1 MRKIFLLFLLCSLP
15 ILAQQKTAYQKKIE
29 EIQNKYLQ
37 KYGVSLSRINQLRKD
52 KELGNAA
59 VEALLYE
66 KIQNYGKTHGN
77 VDVGLILIELS
88 KEMNA
93 AEKLKTPA
101 ELKKEK
107 EEIEKRIAQQKKL
120 DEQRKLANAMKEKEL
135 KEKLERESEIQ
146 REREIQ
152 REKREEEE
160 KNKKMLQEE
169 KMRQDFLNKF
179 SDVNYLKE
187 KIRDNFIKWAQ
198 KGEFETSNEFKER
211 LQNRGKE
218 VLKKESY
225 KILTS
230 MLYELEYN
238 LDLGAYDAD
247 NQLYPIK
254 LKRKTK
260 AYKINQENDSIYNQ
274 FSNSEEISII
284 KNLDIN
290 NDKALYLK
298 KLPYKDVRMS
308 RKSENSYSEYF
319 KYIQVSINLDDWI
332 IQKGYFFPIKLFK
345 YDLISVHIDV
355 HGNFSIVEKLLF
367 SYTLDRKDY
376 LLISEIEFS
385 TSDLGLSEY
394 FHENYTFKLNSED
407 LKKMI
412 KNNYQPL

>member
-1 MRKIFLLFLLCSLP
+1 MRKIFLFFLLCSLP

-77 VDVGLILIELS
+77 VDAGLILIELS

-107 EEIEKRIAQQKKL
+107 EDIEKRIAQQKKL

-135 KEKLERESEIQ
+135 KEKLKRESEIQ
-146 REREIQ
+146 IEREIQ
-152 REKREEEE
+152 KEKREEE
-160 KNKKMLQEE
+160 KNKKILQEE
-169 KMRQDFLNKF
+169 KMRQDFFNKF
-179 SDVNYLKE
+179 SDINYLKE

-218 VLKKESY
+218 VLKEESY

-238 LDLGAYDAD
+238 LDLGTYDAD

-260 AYKINQENDSIYNQ
+260 AYKINRENDSIYNQ
-274 FSNSEEISII
+274 FSDSEEISII

-290 NDKALYLK
+290 KDKALYLK
-298 KLPYKDVRMS
+298 ELPYKDVRMS
-308 RKSENSYSEYF
+308 RKSKNSYSEYF

-355 HGNFSIVEKLLF
+355 HSNFSIVEKLLF
-367 SYTLDRKDY
+367 SYNLDIKDY

-394 FHENYTFKLNSED
+394 FHDNYTFKLNSED

>member
-1 MRKIFLLFLLCSLP
+1 MLSSYFSTTENSLP
-15 ILAQQKTAYQKKIE
+15 KKIE

-77 VDVGLILIELS
+77 VDAGLILIELS

-107 EEIEKRIAQQKKL
+107 EDIEKRIAQQKEL
-120 DEQRKLANAMKEKEL
+120 HEQRKLANAMKEKEL
-135 KEKLERESEIQ
+135 KEKLKRESEIQ
-146 REREIQ
+146 IEREIQ
-152 REKREEEE
+152 KEKREEE
-160 KNKKMLQEE
+160 KNKKILQEE
-169 KMRQDFLNKF
+169 KMRQDFFNKF
-179 SDVNYLKE
+179 SDINYLKE

-218 VLKKESY
+218 VLKEESY

-238 LDLGAYDAD
+238 LDLGTYDAD

-260 AYKINQENDSIYNQ
+260 AYKINRENDSIYNQ
-274 FSNSEEISII
+274 FSDSEEISII

-290 NDKALYLK
+290 KDKALYLK
-298 KLPYKDVRMS
+298 ELPYKDVRMS
-308 RKSENSYSEYF
+308 RKSKNSYSEYF

-355 HGNFSIVEKLLF
+355 HSNFSIVEKLLF
-367 SYTLDRKDY
+367 SYNLDIKDY

-394 FHENYTFKLNSED
+394 FHDNYTFKLNSED

>member
-1 MRKIFLLFLLCSLP
+1 
-15 ILAQQKTAYQKKIE
+15 
-29 EIQNKYLQ
+29 
-37 KYGVSLSRINQLRKD
+37 
-52 KELGNAA
+52 
-59 VEALLYE
+59 
-66 KIQNYGKTHGN
+66 
-77 VDVGLILIELS
+77 
-88 KEMNA
+88 
-93 AEKLKTPA
+93 
-101 ELKKEK
+101 
-107 EEIEKRIAQQKKL
+107 
-120 DEQRKLANAMKEKEL
+120 
-135 KEKLERESEIQ
+135 
-146 REREIQ
+146 
-152 REKREEEE
+152 
-160 KNKKMLQEE
+160 MLQEE

>member
-1 MRKIFLLFLLCSLP
+1 VLSSYFSTTENSLP
-15 ILAQQKTAYQKKIE
+15 KKIE

-77 VDVGLILIELS
+77 VDAGLILIELS

-107 EEIEKRIAQQKKL
+107 EDIEKRIAQQKEL
-120 DEQRKLANAMKEKEL
+120 HEQRKLANAMKEKEL
-135 KEKLERESEIQ
+135 KEKLKRESEIQ
-146 REREIQ
+146 IEREIQ
-152 REKREEEE
+152 KEKREEE
-160 KNKKMLQEE
+160 KNKKILQEE
-169 KMRQDFLNKF
+169 KMRQDFFNKF
-179 SDVNYLKE
+179 SDINYLKE

-218 VLKKESY
+218 VLKEESY

-238 LDLGAYDAD
+238 LDLGTYDAD

-260 AYKINQENDSIYNQ
+260 AYKINRENDSIYNQ
-274 FSNSEEISII
+274 FSDSEEISII

-290 NDKALYLK
+290 KDKALYLK
-298 KLPYKDVRMS
+298 ELPYKDVRMS
-308 RKSENSYSEYF
+308 RKSKNSYSEYF

-355 HGNFSIVEKLLF
+355 HSNFSIVEKLLF
-367 SYTLDRKDY
+367 SYNLDIKDY

-394 FHENYTFKLNSED
+394 FHDNYTFKLNSED